1 MEDIRAE
8 VAIMKL
14 CDHPNVLP
22 CYCCFTVKMTLW
34 VVTPL
39 MGKGS
44 CLHIMRELKKL
55 KSIPENEGLKEEW
68 VWAILYEVTKGLE
81 YLHKA
86 GWIHRDVKAGNIL
99 IDDEG
104 RVMLADFGVA
114 GLLQGN
120 SLSRGEKDKTRQ
132 TFVGT
137 PCWMAPE
144 VMEQAKGYT
153 EKADIWSLG
162 ITALELAM
170 GYAPYAREQPMR
182 VLLRTLKE
190 DPPSLKTYPEKCDF
204 SKKFRDFVALLLQK
218 RSDKRPRYERVKPR

>member
-1 MEDIRAE
+1 M
-8 VAIMKL
+8 
-14 CDHPNVLP
+14 
-22 CYCCFTVKMTLW
+22 
-34 VVTPL
+34 
-39 MGKGS
+39 
-44 CLHIMRELKKL
+44 
-55 KSIPENEGLKEEW
+55 
-68 VWAILYEVTKGLE
+68 
-81 YLHKA
+81 
-86 GWIHRDVKAGNIL
+86 KAGNIL

-104 RVMLADFGVA
+104 HVMLADFGVA

-153 EKADIWSLG
+153 EKADMWSLG
-162 ITALELAM
+162 ITALELAK

-190 DPPSLKTYPEKCDF
+190 DPPSMSTYPEKSDF

-218 RSDKRPRYERVKPR
+218 RPDKRPR